1 MRKLRVLQIHNTKF
15 NVPFMQPRRN
25 HGLLGPFNHLRGE
38 IQADYAT
45 LFANFVRRQN
55 DVYPAAATEIH
66 DSFTGLKVGKAGRI
80 AAAP

>member
-1 MRKLRVLQIHNTKF
+1 
-15 NVPFMQPRRN
+15 MQSRRN

-45 LFANFVRRQN
+45 LFANFVCRQN
-55 DVYPAAATEIH
+55 DVYSGTAAEIH
-66 DSFTGLKVGKAGRI
+66 DHLTGLEIRKTGRV